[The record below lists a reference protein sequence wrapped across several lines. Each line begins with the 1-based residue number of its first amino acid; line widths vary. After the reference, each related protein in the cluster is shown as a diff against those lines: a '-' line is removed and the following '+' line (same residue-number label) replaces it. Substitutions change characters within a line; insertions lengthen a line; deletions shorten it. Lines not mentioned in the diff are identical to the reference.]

1 MVRDVKGCLKFRYIL
16 RDYIPTGDFS
26 HAHVAVLFHNLD
38 YFFNSQENSMLDA
51 KERMMKVN
59 WELIKTQ
66 SKVFH
71 EELKSSG

>member
-1 MVRDVKGCLKFRYIL
+1 
-16 RDYIPTGDFS
+16 
-26 HAHVAVLFHNLD
+26 
-38 YFFNSQENSMLDA
+38 MLDA